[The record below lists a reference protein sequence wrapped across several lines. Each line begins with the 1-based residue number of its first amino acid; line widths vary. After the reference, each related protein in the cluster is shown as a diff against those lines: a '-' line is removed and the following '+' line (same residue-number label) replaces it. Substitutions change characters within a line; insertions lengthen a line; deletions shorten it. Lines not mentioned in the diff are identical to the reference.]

1 MKDWV
6 WHLILGLVFI
16 VIYIGGFSV
25 ILWLC
30 WIYLNGGF

>member
-1 MKDWV
+1 MKDWIWDLV
-6 WHLILGLVFI
+6 LGLAFI
-16 VIYIGGFSV
+16 VIHLGGLAV

>member
-1 MKDWV
+1 MKDWI
-6 WHLILGLVFI
+6 WHLTLGLVLMATF
-16 VIYIGGFSV
+16 IGGFAI

>member
-6 WHLILGLVFI
+6 WDLVLGLAFI
-16 VIYIGGFSV
+16 MIHLGGLAV

>member
-1 MKDWV
+1 MKDWIWDLV
-6 WHLILGLVFI
+6 LWLIFMAAYL
-16 VIYIGGFSV
+16 GGFAV

>member
-1 MKDWV
+1 MKDWLV
-6 WHLILGLVFI
+6 DLILGLAFI
-16 VIYIGGFSV
+16 VTYLGGFAV